1 MPDPQT
7 VDRLAR
13 TAQLVGR
20 FAWAWAKHGLGWL
33 SAHTGLPV
41 VLVAGVALV
50 ISWRLARRGARFAV
64 EVAVATALIALAT
77 HFGLVRW

>member
-1 MPDPQT
+1 
-7 VDRLAR
+7 
-13 TAQLVGR
+13 
-20 FAWAWAKHGLGWL
+20 
-33 SAHTGLPV
+33 